1 LTNNI
6 DFHQSRSQ
14 FAIPK
19 HQNRGGKQT
28 EVHYFCG
35 NSLGLMPWAA
45 QTAVQDCLTQWSTHG
60 VEAHFLGEHAW
71 MNYHRLLTDDLAQ
84 LVGAKAIE
92 VVAMNSLSVN
102 LHLLMRSFYQP
113 SKTRFKILIEARAF
127 PSDRHAVESQIKLA
141 GIDPSV
147 ALIEL
152 QPKPGQDCFEPTDI
166 LDAIH
171 AAGDSLALVLWPGVQ
186 YATGQAF
193 DLTKIAQAAHAVGA
207 NVGFDLAHAVGNLEL
222 HLHESNADFAV
233 WCSYKYL
240 NSGPG
245 AVGGAFVH
253 ERHAHANLPRMAG
266 WWGHD
271 SSTRFLMGPEFQ
283 PTPGADGWQLSNP
296 PILALAPVRAS
307 LKMFSAIG
315 MPALRARALELH
327 TRLRA
332 GITELAKH
340 LSPITPI
347 ATEKHGCQLS
357 VRVNAG
363 REAGRACFLALQA
376 AGVLGDWREPD
387 VIRLSPVPM
396 YNNEADIDACLH
408 ALRTHFGMA

>member
-1 LTNNI
+1 LTKHIN
-6 DFHQSRSQ
+6 FHQLRAQ

-19 HQNRGGKQT
+19 HQSSDGQRT
-28 EVHYFCG
+28 DVHYFCG

-45 QTAVQDCLTQWSTHG
+45 QTAVQDCLSQWSTHA

-71 MNYHRLLTDDLAQ
+71 MNYHRLLTDDLAC

-113 SKTRFKILIEARAF
+113 SKTRFKILLEARAF

-141 GIDPSV
+141 GFDPTS
-147 ALIEL
+147 AMIEL
-152 QPKPGQDCFEPTDI
+152 QPKPGQDCFEPSDI
-166 LDAIH
+166 LEAIH

-193 DLTKIAQAAHAVGA
+193 DLSQIAQAAHAVGA
-207 NVGFDLAHAVGNLEL
+207 KVGFDLAHAVGNLAL
-222 HLHESNADFAV
+222 NLHESNADFAV

-253 ERHAHANLPRMAG
+253 ERYAHANLPRMAG

-307 LKMFSAIG
+307 LQMFSAIG
-315 MPALRARALELH
+315 MPALRERSLELH
-327 TRLRA
+327 ARLRA
-332 GITELAKH
+332 GIAELAQY

-347 ATEKHGCQLS
+347 AAEQHGCQLS

-363 REAGRACFLALQA
+363 REAGRACFQALQA

-396 YNNEADIDACLH
+396 YNNEVDIDACLH

>member
-1 LTNNI
+1 M
-6 DFHQSRSQ
+6 RKQ
-14 FAIPK
+14 FAIPT
-19 HQNRGGKQT
+19 HHRSDGERT
-28 EVHYFCG
+28 DLHYFCG

-45 QTAVQDCLTQWSTHG
+45 QTAVQECLSQWSTHG

-71 MNYHRLLTDDLAQ
+71 MNYHRLLTDDLAR

-113 SKTRFKILIEARAF
+113 SKTRFKILMEARAF

-141 GIDPSV
+141 GFDPNS

-193 DLTKIAQAAHAVGA
+193 DLSKIAQAAHAVGA
-207 NVGFDLAHAVGNLEL
+207 KVGFDLAHAVGNMEL

-253 ERHAHANLPRMAG
+253 ERHAHTDRPRLAG
-266 WWGHD
+266 WW
-271 SSTRFLMGPEFQ
+271 Q
-283 PTPGADGWQLSNP
+283 
-296 PILALAPVRAS
+296 
-307 LKMFSAIG
+307 
-315 MPALRARALELH
+315 ARAGAFSG
-327 TRLRA
+327 TTKYSSRLVA
-332 GITELAKH
+332 M
-340 LSPITPI
+340 
-347 ATEKHGCQLS
+347 
-357 VRVNAG
+357 VRTTM
-363 REAGRACFLALQA
+363 
-376 AGVLGDWREPD
+376 P
-387 VIRLSPVPM
+387 
-396 YNNEADIDACLH
+396 
-408 ALRTHFGMA
+408 